1 MAQDEQFFGSR
12 MRLARLEA
20 GFSNIDEFV
29 KLVNEHLDTQGVPSI
44 SPGTYRKWELI
55 GGPREDKKLKAY
67 PHPIFWPIFSGL
79 SGVTAYWLWYGA
91 TNGIVKRISDLP
103 KHQRRV
109 IDQQLASI
117 QCPRKLGLVEEFTR
131 VVGKYTHKQQEALR
145 AFLKLF

>member
-1 MAQDEQFFGSR
+1 

-44 SPGTYRKWELI
+44 SPSTYRKWELI
-55 GGPREDKKLKAY
+55 GTPREDKKLKSY
-67 PHPIFWPIFSGL
+67 PHPVFFPVFSGL
-79 SGVTAYWLWYGA
+79 TGVTAYWVWYGE
-91 TNGIVKRISDLP
+91 TNGIVKRIADLP
-103 KHQRRV
+103 RHQRRV

-117 QCPRKLGLVEEFTR
+117 QCPRKLGLIEEFTR
-131 VVGKYTHKQQEALR
+131 VVSRHTHDQQEALR